1 MTETSNTPYTK
12 FYAHRKMRSASLD
25 HSDGGYTGLKKIT
38 EYVNDNTTVKVACEV
53 GCYLGESLTFFAENF
68 PNVEKF
74 YAVDPFDSAIDV
86 HGILTPEVE
95 VSFLKNIE
103 SYQCIEHIRD
113 VSLNAAKQFENE
125 TFDFIYIDANHDY
138 ESIRDD
144 INAWAPKIKVGGF
157 ISFHDVNNENIIKAI
172 KEVFNWEEGL
182 FTEDNSGTFKIK

>member
-1 MTETSNTPYTK
+1 
-12 FYAHRKMRSASLD
+12 
-25 HSDGGYTGLKKIT
+25 
-38 EYVNDNTTVKVACEV
+38 
-53 GCYLGESLTFFAENF
+53 
-68 PNVEKF
+68 
-74 YAVDPFDSAIDV
+74 V

-144 INAWAPKIKVGGF
+144 INAWVPKIKVGGF
-157 ISFHDVNNENIIKAI
+157 ISFHDVNNENIIKVI